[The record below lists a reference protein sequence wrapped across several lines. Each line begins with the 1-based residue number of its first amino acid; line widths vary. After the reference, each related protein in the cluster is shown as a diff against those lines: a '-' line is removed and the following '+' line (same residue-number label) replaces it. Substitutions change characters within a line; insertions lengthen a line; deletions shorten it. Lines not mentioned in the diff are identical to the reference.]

1 MKLLLCVAALVA
13 VYCSVEAKITSP
25 KVQVYSR
32 DPGEFGKDNTFIC
45 HVSKFHP
52 PDITIQLLEDGVE
65 IPGAKQ
71 TDLAFKDDWHFV
83 LTRSVAFKPEKGK
96 RFTCKVTHGGNPSK
110 EYVWEP
116 NM

>member
-1 MKLLLCVAALVA
+1 MKLLLWMAALLA
-13 VYCSVEAKITSP
+13 VYFSVEAKYSPP

-32 DPGEFGKDNTFIC
+32 DPGEYGKDNTFIC
-45 HVSKFHP
+45 HASKFHP
-52 PDITIQLLEDGVE
+52 PDIKIQLLKNDVE

-83 LTRSVAFKPEKGK
+83 LTRSVNFRPEKGDK
-96 RFTCKVTHGGNPSK
+96 FICRVTHGQTVK
-110 EYVWEP
+110 DYVWEP